1 MSVEWWALG
10 ISIVALLGTL
20 TKDFFIPI
28 FFKPTLKIEGI
39 DDGECIQ
46 DASDNLNNI
55 TRWIRL
61 RLINKDGFFSR
72 TAKDCYV
79 KLLWVKNSNGTK
91 ITPFESLP
99 LTWVSYDD
107 FSGGK
112 YDLARGEYHMIDL
125 VHEFPQRR
133 FLRFKLA
140 GIPLELIKES
150 ESKLSPGIY
159 SFGIAVYGGNFKP
172 IRKIFKARITNKFGE
187 LNFVK

>member
-1 MSVEWWALG
+1 MSVELWALG
-10 ISIVALLGTL
+10 ISIIALIATL
-20 TKDFFIPI
+20 TRDFFIPI
-28 FFKPTLKIEGI
+28 FFKPRLKIEGL

-46 DASDNLNNI
+46 NVSDNLNNL
-55 TRWIRL
+55 TRWVRIK
-61 RLINKDGFFSR
+61 LINKDSFFSR
-72 TAKDCYV
+72 VAKDCYV
-79 KLLWVKNSNGTK
+79 KLLWVKNDNGSN
-91 ITPFESLP
+91 INPFESLP

-112 YDLARGEYHMIDL
+112 YDLSVGEYHMIDL

-150 ESKLSPGIY
+150 ESKLSPGTY
-159 SFGIAVYGGNFKP
+159 NLKIAVYGSNFKP
-172 IRKIFKARITNKFGE
+172 IRKIFKIKLTNKFGE

>member
-10 ISIVALLGTL
+10 ISIVALLTTL
-20 TKDFFIPI
+20 ARD
-28 FFKPTLKIEGI
+28 FFKPFIFKPRLKIEGL

-46 DASDNLNNI
+46 NASDNLNNL

-61 RLINKDGFFSR
+61 RLINQDSFFSR
-72 TAKDCYV
+72 TAKNCYV
-79 KLLWVKNSNGTK
+79 KLLWVKNSRGLR
-91 ITPFESLP
+91 ISPFESLP

-112 YDLARGEYHMIDL
+112 YDLAIGEYHMIDL

-133 FLRFKLA
+133 FLRFKLE
-140 GIPLELIKES
+140 IPLELIKES

-159 SFGIAVYGGNFKP
+159 FFKIAVYGNNFKP
-172 IRKIFKARITNKFGE
+172 IKRIFKIKLTNKFGE